1 MKSILFIITGAVLFT
16 LAACNSQPSG
26 DHAGHNAAE
35 AAATTREDSL
45 YKDVIALHDEAMP
58 KVGKLMGYEKTVQ
71 AKIDSLNTHLATRK
85 DEVARDL
92 RTQYE
97 TLLAQLKAAEKGMN
111 DWMEGFDPDPK
122 MPSKEEI
129 VKYFEDQKAKAQK
142 MKDDMFIALD
152 SAAAKLDKPAG
163 Q

>member
-1 MKSILFIITGAVLFT
+1 MKLIQSPIAFAIIAILS
-16 LAACNSQPSG
+16 ACNSQQTEQPTG
-26 DHAGHNAAE
+26 NNAAE

-58 KVGKLMGYEKTVQ
+58 KLGKIMGYEKTVQ
-71 AKIDSLNTHLATRK
+71 AKIDSLNTHLETRK
-85 DEVARDL
+85 DEIARDL

-97 TLLAQLKAAEKGMN
+97 ALLDQLKTAEKGMN

-122 MPSKEEI
+122 MANKEAI
-129 VKYFEDQKAKAQK
+129 ISYFEDQKAKAQK

-152 SAAAKLDKPAG
+152 SAAAKLN
-163 Q
+163 